1 MHERNGINANQEDQ
15 GADVE
20 DYNSDVIARGFVD
33 FSLYR
38 HNLVVDD
45 DNGSLDSWKVNGI
58 ME

>member
-15 GADVE
+15 AADIG
-20 DYNSDVIARGFVD
+20 DYNGDVIARGLVD

-38 HNLVVDD
+38 HNLVVVD
-45 DNGSLDSWKVNGI
+45 DNGSLDSWKVNRI

>member
-15 GADVE
+15 GANVG
-20 DYNSDVIARGFVD
+20 DYNGDVIARGFVD